1 MTFSEF
7 GLAEPIVRAVSSKGY
22 SNPTPVQSQAIPPV
36 LEGRDLFVCAPTG
49 TGKTAAFA
57 LPILHRLQQNQQ
69 GKNAAN
75 RFIRTLV
82 LAPTREL
89 ALQISQSFQ
98 TYGRHTGI
106 RSTVI
111 FGGVSQHPQVR
122 SLQQGI
128 AVLVATPG
136 RLLDLMSQGF
146 VDLSRVEIL
155 VLDEADRMLD
165 MGFVPDVRRVIAKL
179 RNDRQT
185 LLFSATL
192 PEAIEELASSILRDP
207 QRISV
212 VPTED
217 VSQLIDQSVYFVPRE
232 HKAKVLTKFLS
243 NCELTRALV
252 FTRTRRGADRV
263 VKHLSQ
269 AGFRAAALH
278 GDKSQ
283 SVRQRTLADFR
294 SNHTPI
300 LVATDVAA
308 RGIDVI
314 GISHVLNY
322 DMPQEAETY
331 VHRIGR
337 TGRAG
342 VKGCAISFCDQEERF
357 QLKAIQR
364 LIRRTLPEGDGL
376 DLGSFVSPK
385 SVAASTRRV
394 DSRKAY
400 KSRSHRRFASSKK
413 S

>member
-1 MTFSEF
+1 MTFQSF
-7 GLAEPIVRAVSSKGY
+7 GLSEPIMRAVASKGY
-22 SNPTPVQSQAIPPV
+22 STPTPVQLQAIPPV
-36 LEGRDLFVCAPTG
+36 LEGADLFVCAPTG

-75 RFIRTLV
+75 RFIRALV

-98 TYGRHTGI
+98 VYGRHTGI
-106 RSTVI
+106 RSTVV

-122 SLQQGI
+122 SLQQGV

-136 RLLDLMSQGF
+136 RLLDLVNQGF

-165 MGFVPDVRRVIAKL
+165 MGFVPDVRRVIARL
-179 RNDRQT
+179 RSDRQT

-192 PEAIEELASSILRDP
+192 PEAVEELASSILRDP

-217 VSQLIDQSVYFVPRE
+217 VSQLIDQSVYFVSRE

-243 NCELTRALV
+243 NCDLTRALV

-342 VKGCAISFCDQEERF
+342 VKGCAISFCDQEERL

-364 LIRRTLPEGDGL
+364 LIRKTLPEGDGI
-376 DLGSFVSPK
+376 DLGSFASPK
-385 SVAASTRRV
+385 SVEVSTRRV

>member
-1 MTFSEF
+1 MTFQSF
-7 GLAEPIVRAVSSKGY
+7 GLSEPIMRAVSSKGY
-22 SNPTPVQSQAIPPV
+22 STPTPVQLQAIPPV
-36 LEGRDLFVCAPTG
+36 LEGRDMFVCAPTG

-57 LPILHRLQQNQQ
+57 LPMLHRMQQNQQ

-75 RFIRTLV
+75 RFIRALV

-89 ALQISQSFQ
+89 ALQISESFQ
-98 TYGRHTGI
+98 VYGRHTGI
-106 RSTVI
+106 RSTVV

-122 SLQQGI
+122 SLQQGV

-136 RLLDLMSQGF
+136 RLLDLVNQGF

-165 MGFVPDVRRVIAKL
+165 MGFVPDVRRVIARL
-179 RNDRQT
+179 RSDRQT
-185 LLFSATL
+185 LMFSATL
-192 PEAIEELASSILRDP
+192 PEAVEELASSILRDP

-217 VSQLIDQSVYFVPRE
+217 VSQLIDQSVYFVSRE

-308 RGIDVI
+308 RGIDVV

-364 LIRRTLPEGDGL
+364 LIRKTLPEGDGI
-376 DLGSFVSPK
+376 DVSSFSDAK
-385 SVAASTRRV
+385 SVAASATRLV
-394 DSRKAY
+394 SRKSY
-400 KSRSHRRFASSKK
+400 KARSHRRFASSKRV
-413 S
+413 